1 MDGSVDGDIAEL
13 SYSPIVVSVYFIWVR
28 KMILI
33 QIFSILYIILHLVYD
48 IWGTDISGYCGVPV
62 YSWSGSSR
70 KSRQVEFNSF
80 G

>member
-1 MDGSVDGDIAEL
+1 MNSVFSLSSDNEEGRSAEAMDGSVDGDIAEL

-48 IWGTDISGYCGVPV
+48 I
-62 YSWSGSSR
+62 
-70 KSRQVEFNSF
+70 
-80 G
+80 

>member
-48 IWGTDISGYCGVPV
+48 I
-62 YSWSGSSR
+62 
-70 KSRQVEFNSF
+70 
-80 G
+80 